1 MKEQGYHV
9 RVDNRLLHGQVVQFW
24 LPRLEVDRLVIANDE
39 TAEDEALLSVYRM
52 ALDDRIALAVVPVHR
67 LRYELE
73 EHGEETVF
81 VLLSDICDAARAE
94 ASGVAFPRL
103 TLGNVHAAPG
113 RERVTDAVYLSAEE
127 LAALMRIRNN
137 GSVVEIQT
145 FPGDTLRLEADD
157 DGEARW
163 TRH

>member
-1 MKEQGYHV
+1 MKEPRYHV

-24 LPRLEVDRLVIANDE
+24 LPRLEVDRLVIADDE
-39 TAEDEALLSVYRM
+39 TAGDESLLSVYRM
-52 ALDDRIALAVVPVHR
+52 ALDEQIALAVVPVHR
-67 LRYELE
+67 LQFELE

-81 VLLSDICDAARAE
+81 VLLADICDAARAE
-94 ASGVAFPRL
+94 ASGVVFQRL

-113 RERVTDAVYLSAEE
+113 RSRVTDAVYLSAEE
-127 LAALMRIRNN
+127 LAALVRMRKN
-137 GSVVEIQT
+137 GSAVEVQT
-145 FPGDTLRLEADD
+145 FPGDTLKLEVDD